1 MSGLVGKGIR
11 SYKKA
16 NVSDSNNPALGFR
29 NFIMAFEVSVAVG
42 ADIAIEL
49 ANDAMPLTPPAE
61 MVANGFQAP
70 NNIEIINAQLGT
82 FRNNV
87 TVTSNLNGIL
97 IDRVSYTLTDTTIA
111 FDDGLNAGEII
122 VIKRGNEVTTGNRIV
137 DARPLRASGTV
148 DFSMIGSSPVIFEVG
163 EGFRIAP
170 STTATGG
177 IDNRQI
183 GFVQVFADGVLQA
196 RNVGNEDESMLPA
209 TEQTGNYRE
218 VIVDG
223 LGVLLDPQNGV
234 TANAIEFNQ
243 FQPFSAEEGVIVIS
257 TNLIVDSPNSTGV
270 IDQVGALG
278 ARVTGVETDVTA
290 NTSNIAANTAAIANV
305 GGHTIEDNLGN
316 DVTNRTNLQFIG
328 LTVTDDATNDR
339 TIVSTTDLVATPF
352 QTNEITTT
360 GNSTL
365 TVPVG
370 AIAARV
376 RMAGAGGG
384 GYEGGVK
391 GNNGGQ
397 GLDGGSGGN
406 AGWYDDRN
414 FVIGANGFPAVGATL
429 HLTVGTGGSPST
441 KTFSD
446 GGPFSTSTDAGAGGF
461 SRISSVSTSAAG
473 NIFFC
478 AGGNGNTSTGSG
490 ISQGSLGST
499 EINGEAVY
507 GGNGAPNVRAQGGL
521 GAHGASD
528 PINSSGGNVRG
539 GSGGGGAGWVDG
551 TNATIIVTATVSTL
565 AAFGGTGGNG
575 GILIEW
581 FNVSL

>member
-29 NFIMAFEVSVAVG
+29 NFIMAFEVSAAVG

-70 NNIEIINAQLGT
+70 SNIEIINAQLGT

-122 VIKRGNEVTTGNRIV
+122 VIKRGNEVVNGNRIV

-148 DFSMIGSSPVIFEVG
+148 DFSTIGSSPVIFEVG

-183 GFVQVFADGVLQA
+183 GFVQVFVDGVLQA
-196 RNVGNEDESMLPA
+196 RNVGNLDQSMLPA
-209 TEQTGNYRE
+209 SEQSGNYRE

-270 IDQVGALG
+270 IDQLSTLQSQITQNDTEL
-278 ARVTGVETDVTA
+278 ARIPTP
-290 NTSNIAANTAAIANV
+290 V
-305 GGHTIEDNLGN
+305 GGTPADIIQVNAGGTAYEL
-316 DVTNRTNLQFIG
+316 VTPSSG
-328 LTVTDDATNDR
+328 
-339 TIVSTTDLVATPF
+339 
-352 QTNEITTT
+352 
-360 GNSTL
+360 GG
-365 TVPVG
+365 G
-370 AIAARV
+370 AIAAITVLFNAGPHTVPVPANFSEVVGV
-376 RMAGAGGG
+376 RIRAAGAGGSG
-384 GYEGGVK
+384 EGGGTSNNSHQARGGAGGGAGQFQERYLTVGNTANDISPSATSLTVQIGTGGPSVSGSPQSSGTIVDPSAGNGGSVTSVSGPRGSDQTTITFSTWIGGIAAK
-391 GNNGGQ
+391 YHGETNLIDSIGGFIRTNLGGNGGDTGYGRGGAGGFGNNGGA
-397 GLDGGSGGN
+397 DS
-406 AGWYDDRN
+406 
-414 FVIGANGFPAVGATL
+414 
-429 HLTVGTGGSPST
+429 
-441 KTFSD
+441 
-446 GGPFSTSTDAGAGGF
+446 AGG
-461 SRISSVSTSAAG
+461 G
-473 NIFFC
+473 
-478 AGGNGNTSTGSG
+478 
-490 ISQGSLGST
+490 
-499 EINGEAVY
+499 
-507 GGNGAPNVRAQGGL
+507 
-521 GAHGASD
+521 
-528 PINSSGGNVRG
+528 
-539 GSGGGGAGWVDG
+539 GGGGAGWFDG
-551 TNATIIVTATVSTL
+551 SDGGIQSSTGG
-565 AAFGGTGGNG
+565 AGGASGTGGNG
-575 GILIEW
+575 GMVIEW
-581 FNVSL
+581 LTIQISQIG